1 MTVIIILI
9 VLGIL
14 LFVIEFL
21 LVPGVTIA
29 GIGGL
34 ILTVFGVFKAFND
47 FGPSVGIWV
56 LIGTVILSVFVIVMS
71 LRARTWNRL
80 MLKANVEGTVDE
92 NLTDDQL
99 KIGDFGATLTRLAPM
114 GKIRINDMVR
124 EAKSIEGYID
134 EHSEIE
140 IVSIEGTRIS
150 VKSRKAEKSKDLKR

>member
-1 MTVIIILI
+1 MAVIIILI

-21 LVPGVTIA
+21 LIPGVTIA

-34 ILTVFGVFKAFND
+34 VLTVFGVYKAFSD

-56 LIGTVILSVFVIVMS
+56 LLGTLLLSVFVIVMS

-80 MLKANVEGTVDE
+80 MLKTNVNSTVDK
-92 NLTDDQL
+92 NLTEDQV
-99 KIGDFGATLTRLAPM
+99 KTGDRGTTVTRLAPM
-114 GKIRINDMVR
+114 GKIVVNDLVR
-124 EAKSIEGYID
+124 EAKSVEGFID
-134 EHSEIE
+134 EHTEIE

-150 VKSRKAEKSKDLKR
+150 VKPVNTK

>member
-1 MTVIIILI
+1 MAVIIILI

-21 LVPGVTIA
+21 LIPGVTIA

-34 ILTVFGVFKAFND
+34 VLTVFGVYKAFSD

-56 LIGTVILSVFVIVMS
+56 LLGTLLLSVFVIVMS

-80 MLKANVEGTVDE
+80 MLKTNVNSTVDQ
-92 NLTDDQL
+92 NLTEDQV
-99 KIGDFGATLTRLAPM
+99 KTGDRGTTVTRLAPM
-114 GKIRINDMVR
+114 GKIVVNDLVR
-124 EAKSIEGYID
+124 EAKSVEGFID
-134 EHSEIE
+134 EHTEIE

-150 VKSRKAEKSKDLKR
+150 VKPVNTK

>member
-34 ILTVFGVFKAFND
+34 VLTVFGVYKAFND
-47 FGPSVGIWV
+47 FGSTVGAWV
-56 LIGTVILSVFVIVMS
+56 LIGTILLSVFVIAMS
-71 LRARTWNRL
+71 LRARTWDRL
-80 MLKANVEGTVDE
+80 MLKTDIKGTVDKD
-92 NLTDDQL
+92 LTEDQV
-99 KIGDFGATLTRLAPM
+99 KSGDKGTALTRLAPM
-114 GKIRINDMVR
+114 GKILVNDMVR
-124 EAKSIEGYID
+124 EAKSTEGYVD

-150 VKSRKAEKSKDLKR
+150 VKPIKK